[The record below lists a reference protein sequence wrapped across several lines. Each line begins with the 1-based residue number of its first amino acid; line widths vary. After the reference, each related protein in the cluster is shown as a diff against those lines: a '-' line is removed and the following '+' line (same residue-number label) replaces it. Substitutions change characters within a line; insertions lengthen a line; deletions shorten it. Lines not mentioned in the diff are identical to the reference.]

1 MDSNKTKFV
10 VIGLIVFVITIIVFL
25 FLLFSNQEEKKT
37 FGWSSISNNLV
48 NLNN

>member
-10 VIGLIVFVITIIVFL
+10 VIGLVVFLITIIVFL
-25 FLLFSNQEEKKT
+25 VLLFSNQKEKKT
-37 FGWSSISNNLV
+37 FGWSSVSNRFV